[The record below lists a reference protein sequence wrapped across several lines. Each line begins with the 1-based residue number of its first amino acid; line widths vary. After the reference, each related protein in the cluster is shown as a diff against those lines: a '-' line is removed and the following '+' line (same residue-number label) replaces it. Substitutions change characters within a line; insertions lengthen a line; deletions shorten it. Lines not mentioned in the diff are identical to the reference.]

1 MRWVDGILL
10 RLDLPELTYDAAM
23 DLVGDALGAQAHT
36 VAVPG
41 TALGRE
47 FTDLSTRVAGD
58 VLQKFVNYRIALA
71 VVGPLP
77 DETRSASWDA
87 FASEHGRA
95 GVLRFVPDAD
105 TLSA

>member
-10 RLDLPELTYDAAM
+10 RLDLPALTYDAAM
-23 DLVGDALGAQAHT
+23 DLVGDALGAGAHL

-41 TALGRE
+41 AALGRE
-47 FTDLSTRVAGD
+47 FTDLSSGIAGD
-58 VLQKFVNYRIALA
+58 VLQKFVNYRITLA

-87 FASEHGRA
+87 FASEHGRG
-95 GVLRFVPDAD
+95 GVLRFVADAD

>member
-10 RLDLPELTYDAAM
+10 RLDLPALTRDAAM
-23 DLVGDALGAQAHT
+23 DLIGDALGTGAHL

-41 TALGRE
+41 SALGPE
-47 FTDLSTRVAGD
+47 FTDLSTRVAGE

-77 DETRSASWDA
+77 GETRSASWDA
-87 FASEHGRA
+87 FASEHARGGA
-95 GVLRFVPDAD
+95 LRFVDDAD